1 MKTAIEIAQTIDHT
15 LLKTAATTP
24 DIDKICLEA
33 AEYHFKAICLPPTYL
48 EYASQ
53 KKANET
59 LLCTVIGFP
68 LGYSLSETKI
78 VECEQVLKYGAD
90 EVDMVININQLKN
103 QKYDLLKNEIS
114 EIAKRCHDSQAI
126 LKVII
131 ETSELDNDQK
141 KKICDICVEARADFV
156 KTSTGFSSS
165 GADLTDISNMR
176 SWLPDSM
183 QIKASGGIRNLEQA
197 LAFLNAGADRLGM
210 SAGVSIMKEI
220 SEKS

>member
-1 MKTAIEIAQTIDHT
+1 M
-15 LLKTAATTP
+15 L
-24 DIDKICLEA
+24 
-33 AEYHFKAICLPPTYL
+33 
-48 EYASQ
+48 
-53 KKANET
+53 
-59 LLCTVIGFP
+59 
-68 LGYSLSETKI
+68 
-78 VECEQVLKYGAD
+78 
-90 EVDMVININQLKN
+90 NQPI
-103 QKYDLLKNEIS
+103 Q
-114 EIAKRCHDSQAI
+114 
-126 LKVII
+126 
-131 ETSELDNDQK
+131 